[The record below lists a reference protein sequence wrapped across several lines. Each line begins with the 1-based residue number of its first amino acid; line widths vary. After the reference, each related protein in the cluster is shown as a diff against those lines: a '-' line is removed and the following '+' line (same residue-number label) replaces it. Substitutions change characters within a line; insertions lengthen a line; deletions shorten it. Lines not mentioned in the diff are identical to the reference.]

1 MLSFLWVIVS
11 LNLVAPIAGEPALRG
26 RSIQQAREFKRA
38 ACTTDNVLS
47 ALRSAGATASAFC
60 SSYLGI
66 PVKTVYTHVP
76 GVTPVI
82 STQTVPAIAS
92 VTPNS
97 AYYPN
102 TLPTYI
108 SAYPTPSRIS
118 SGCSCLSVK
127 QSSTTSTISS
137 GTSTVYS
144 YTTTTTTTTLTGPCA
159 TATTGIYIGTHNISA
174 PNADDSFSDLGTAE
188 ADPYT
193 CCSICNSPFEG
204 PFASCLVWAVIAG
217 ECKLVIQ
224 NGNYMQPNCHAGG
237 KEPATIDVNAKTY
250 PKDVGGL
257 GNCAGA
263 VTVVNA

>member
-1 MLSFLWVIVS
+1 MRL
-11 LNLVAPIAGEPALRG
+11 G
-26 RSIQQAREFKRA
+26 RR
-38 ACTTDNVLS
+38 
-47 ALRSAGATASAFC
+47 
-60 SSYLGI
+60 
-66 PVKTVYTHVP
+66 VKNPRPRNCNITHLKLKEKN
-76 GVTPVI
+76 THRH
-82 STQTVPAIAS
+82 QTS
-92 VTPNS
+92 Q
-97 AYYPN
+97 YF
-102 TLPTYI
+102 
-108 SAYPTPSRIS
+108 
-118 SGCSCLSVK
+118 
-127 QSSTTSTISS
+127 
-137 GTSTVYS
+137 
-144 YTTTTTTTTLTGPCA
+144 
-159 TATTGIYIGTHNISA
+159 GTHNISA
-174 PNADDSFSDLGTAE
+174 PNADDSLTDLGTAE